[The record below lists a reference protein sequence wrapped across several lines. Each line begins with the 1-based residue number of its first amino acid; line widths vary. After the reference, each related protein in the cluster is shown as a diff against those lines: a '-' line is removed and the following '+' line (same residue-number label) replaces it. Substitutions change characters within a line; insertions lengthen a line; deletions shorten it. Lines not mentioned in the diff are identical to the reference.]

1 MHKSLKKCDGLE
13 VLKLKVSLKLSVF
26 ILLSNGVNISFCF
39 VLGEFFL
46 FWFLFLFLDDL
57 ICAAMV
63 N

>member
-13 VLKLKVSLKLSVF
+13 VLKLKVSLKISVF
-26 ILLSNGVNISFCF
+26 ILSFCF

>member
-13 VLKLKVSLKLSVF
+13 VLKLKVSLKISVF
-26 ILLSNGVNISFCF
+26 ILLSNGVNISLSFCF

-46 FWFLFLFLDDL
+46 FWFLFLDDL